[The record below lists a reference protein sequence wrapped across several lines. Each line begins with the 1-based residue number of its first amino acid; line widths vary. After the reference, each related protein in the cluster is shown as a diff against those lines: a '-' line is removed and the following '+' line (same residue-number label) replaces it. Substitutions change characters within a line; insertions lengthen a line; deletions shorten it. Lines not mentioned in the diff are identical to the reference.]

1 MKNVK
6 ISFSSLEDI
15 KEFNKVTCSNDCNV
29 ELSSG
34 NYKVDA
40 KSLVGLFTFDINQK
54 LDLTIYSDNYADYL
68 SQISKFLVD

>member
-15 KEFNKVTCSNDCNV
+15 KEFNRVTCSNDFDA
-29 ELSSG
+29 ELSLG

-68 SQISKFLVD
+68 SQIGKFLVD

>member
-1 MKNVK
+1 MKKVQ

-15 KEFNKVTCSNDCNV
+15 KEFNRISCSVDFSV
-29 ELSSG
+29 ELASG

-40 KSLVGLFTFDINQK
+40 KSLVGLFTLDVNQR

>member
-1 MKNVK
+1 MKQVQ

-15 KEFNKVTCSNDCNV
+15 KEFNRITCSVDFDV

-40 KSLVGLFTFDINQK
+40 KSLVGLFTFDVNQR

-68 SQISKFLVD
+68 AEIGRFLVE

>member
-1 MKNVK
+1 MKQVQ

-15 KEFNKVTCSNDCNV
+15 KEFNRITYSVDFDV

-40 KSLVGLFTFDINQK
+40 KSLVGLFTFDVNQR

-68 SQISKFLVD
+68 AEIGRFLVE

>member
-1 MKNVK
+1 MKQTQ

-15 KEFNKVTCSNDCNV
+15 KEFNRITCSAPFDV

-40 KSLVGLFTFDINQK
+40 KSLVGLFTFDINQR

-68 SQISKFLVD
+68 SEISKFLVE